1 MRILIV
7 GAGAREHALCWRL
20 GGEPGVEK
28 VVAAPGNPLMVDVA
42 EVRPE
47 AAAGDHAAIVAL
59 ARSVAPDLVVVGPEA
74 PLVDGLADRLTEAG
88 IPCFGPTAAA
98 ARLEGSKAFCREVC
112 RAAGVPMAEGEAF
125 VDVGAAL
132 AFARRMDAPLVV
144 KADGLAGGKGVAV
157 CASLDEVDSHVRAAL
172 ETGRF
177 GEAGRTVV
185 IERYL
190 EGREASVIALCDGRR
205 GLVLPA
211 ARDHKRL
218 SDGDMG
224 PNTGGMG
231 AYSPVEELDGAA
243 LEQIYETF
251 HRPVLAE
258 MARRGAPFRGALYA
272 GLMLTADGPFLLE
285 FNVRF
290 GDPETQAILPR
301 LDTGLSLASVLSAAA
316 AGDLAG
322 AAREQVAGSLV
333 LPSEPGAAVG
343 ITLATAGYPDAARTG
358 DFVRGIPTAQ
368 ARRALVFGAALSE
381 GPGSLLVTSG
391 GRVLTVVGRGGDL
404 GSASDAAY
412 AAAADITFE
421 GRQMR
426 HDIGRRPVAAGAAA

>member
-1 MRILIV
+1 VRILVV
-7 GAGAREHALCWRL
+7 GAGAREHAFCWRL

-28 VVAAPGNPLMVDVA
+28 VVAAPGNPLMRNVA
-42 EVRPE
+42 EVHPE
-47 AAAGDHAAIVAL
+47 VAVGDHAAIVDL
-59 ARSVAPDLVVVGPEA
+59 ARSVATDLVVVGPEA
-74 PLVDGLADRLTEAG
+74 PLVGGLADLLTEAG

-98 ARLEGSKAFCREVC
+98 AALEGSKAFCREVC

-132 AFARRMDAPLVV
+132 AFAQRMDAPLVV
-144 KADGLAGGKGVAV
+144 KADGLAAGKGVAV
-157 CASLDEVDSHVRAAL
+157 CASLDEVEWHVRAAL

-190 EGREASVIALCDGRR
+190 EGREASVIALCDGRS
-205 GLVLPA
+205 GFVLPA

-218 SDGDMG
+218 SDGDSG

-231 AYSPVEELDGAA
+231 AYSPIEELDGPA
-243 LEQIYETF
+243 LEQIYESF

-258 MARRGAPFRGALYA
+258 MARRGRPFRGALYA
-272 GLMLTADGPFLLE
+272 GLMLTANGPFLLE

-301 LDTGLSLASVLSAAA
+301 LATGLSLASVLSAAA
-316 AGDLAG
+316 AGDLSGGASGQTAG
-322 AAREQVAGSLV
+322 RLV
-333 LPSEPGAAVG
+333 LHSEPGAAVG
-343 ITLATAGYPDAARTG
+343 ITLATAGYPDSPRTG
-358 DFVRGIPTAQ
+358 DVVEGIPAAQ
-368 ARRALVFGAALSE
+368 ASGALVFGAALSE
-381 GPGSLLVTSG
+381 GPGSSLVTSG
-391 GRVLTVVGRGGDL
+391 GRVLTVVGRGDDI
-404 GSASDAAY
+404 GSAADAAY

-421 GRQMR
+421 GRHMR
-426 HDIGRRPVAAGAAA
+426 HDIGRRPVAAGATA